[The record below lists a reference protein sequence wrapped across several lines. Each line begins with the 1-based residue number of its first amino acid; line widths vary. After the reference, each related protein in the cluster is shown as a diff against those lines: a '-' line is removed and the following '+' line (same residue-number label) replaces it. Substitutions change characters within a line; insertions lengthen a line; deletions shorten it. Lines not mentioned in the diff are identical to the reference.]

1 MTSLETQNRE
11 TGKKRRKESVQKN
24 YTPDKVLLLL
34 LLLYSMGLGKRE
46 ELNDN
51 ETLGEETIDITKAL
65 F

>member
-1 MTSLETQNRE
+1 ME
-11 TGKKRRKESVQKN
+11 TGKKRIKESSQRN